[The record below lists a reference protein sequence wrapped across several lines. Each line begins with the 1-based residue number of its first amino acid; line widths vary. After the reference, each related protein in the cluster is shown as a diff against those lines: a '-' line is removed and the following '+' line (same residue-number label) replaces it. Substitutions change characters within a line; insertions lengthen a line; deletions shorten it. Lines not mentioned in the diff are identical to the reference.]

1 MKLQRILVL
10 GLASL
15 TASFSTSLSRAN
27 DTFPGDASSR
37 SVARVSILTGD
48 VSVRRSASG
57 EYVAGALN
65 APVVAGDSIATGP
78 SGRAEVQ
85 FNAANVLRIGHD
97 SEIRVTD
104 LEPGRIGMQI
114 ARGTLTY
121 SVLRDSGAQ
130 VEISTPT
137 VSVRPLNRGSV
148 RVSVL
153 DDGQTEVT
161 ARSGQVE
168 IYTPRG
174 VETVT
179 VGQTLI
185 ARGSASD
192 PEFQIVAAIQR
203 DGWDEWNDSRD
214 RALLSSPGYQYVSQD
229 ISGAEDL
236 DRYGQWINDPS
247 YGEVWS
253 PRVAADWAPYRD
265 GRWVSDDYY
274 GWTWLGYEPWGWAP
288 YHYGNWF
295 YGSYGWCWYPGPR
308 YAYSY
313 WRPAVVGFFGF
324 GGGSGSFGFGF
335 GNVGWVPLAPFETYR
350 PWYGRGRSFNIA
362 NNVNIYGSFRN
373 ARYNG
378 LTGIDAR
385 NFSGGRYGSNFAV
398 SRSQLSQAGMV
409 QGGLPFRAS
418 GASQR
423 FTDRQTSYVPRGNSF
438 SRPFASR
445 NAFQGSSALSRGSA
459 QPLPGNRDP
468 GWSRFGGN
476 RGVTTQP
483 YSRGSAGLQPSPG
496 NRDSGWSRF
505 GGNRGVTA
513 QPYSRG
519 SAGLQASPGNRD
531 SGWSRFGGDRG
542 VTTQPHSRGSAG
554 LQASPGN
561 RDSGWSRFSGNRGV
575 TAPQYS
581 RGSAGLQ
588 ASPQNRDSGWNR
600 FGGNRGVTTPQYSRG
615 SAGFQPYSGNRD
627 SGGNRF
633 GGARGGGVTAP
644 LQQSA
649 RVPRGFESRP
659 PNRDFSGSRFGGNR
673 SVPMP
678 APQVGR
684 GSAGFESRPSHQD
697 FGGSR
702 FGGNRGGF
710 ATPPQSARSG
720 GSPFDSPSRG
730 SMPMAAAPH
739 LSPPISRSA
748 PGPSANN
755 FNRGMSNA
763 PRPSSPP
770 GGGHN
775 NDPGSHR
782 GRHDR

>member
-1 MKLQRILVL
+1 MCQEVSVMKLQRFLVL

-15 TASFSTSLSRAN
+15 TASFSISASRAD
-27 DTFPGDASSR
+27 DTFPGDTSSR
-37 SVARVSILTGD
+37 GVARVSILTGD

-57 EYVAGALN
+57 EYVAAALN
-65 APVVAGDSIATGP
+65 APVVAGDSIGTGP

-85 FNAANVLRIGHD
+85 FNSANVLRIGHD

-168 IYTPRG
+168 TYTPRG
-174 VETVT
+174 VETVA

-185 ARGSASD
+185 ARGSAAD
-192 PEFQIVAAIQR
+192 PEFQIVAAIQL
-203 DGWDEWNDSRD
+203 DSWDEWNDSRD

-229 ISGAEDL
+229 ISGVEDL

-253 PRVAADWAPYRD
+253 PRVAVDWAPYRD

-295 YGSYGWCWYPGPR
+295 YGSSGWCWYPGPR
-308 YAYSY
+308 YAYSH

-350 PWYGRGRSFNIA
+350 PWYGRGRSFNIV
-362 NNVNIYGSFRN
+362 NNVNIYGSYRN

-385 NFSGGRYGSNFAV
+385 NYAGGRYGSNFAV
-398 SRSQLSQAGMV
+398 SRGQLSQAGIV

-445 NAFQGSSALSRGSA
+445 NGFQGSGAFSRGSA
-459 QPLPGNRDP
+459 QPSPGNRDP

-476 RGVTTQP
+476 RGATAQP
-483 YSRGSAGLQPSPG
+483 YSRGSAGLQPSP
-496 NRDSGWSRF
+496 R
-505 GGNRGVTA
+505 
-513 QPYSRG
+513 
-519 SAGLQASPGNRD
+519 
-531 SGWSRFGGDRG
+531 
-542 VTTQPHSRGSAG
+542 
-554 LQASPGN
+554 N

-575 TAPQYS
+575 TAPQ
-581 RGSAGLQ
+581 
-588 ASPQNRDSGWNR
+588 D
-600 FGGNRGVTTPQYSRG
+600 SRG

-627 SGGNRF
+627 PGGNRF
-633 GGARGGGVTAP
+633 SGPRGGGMTAP
-644 LQQSA
+644 PQQST
-649 RVPRGFESRP
+649 RVEPRPS
-659 PNRDFSGSRFGGNR
+659 NRDFSGSRFGGNR

-678 APQVGR
+678 APQSGR
-684 GSAGFESRPSHQD
+684 GAAGFESRPSNRD

-702 FGGNRGGF
+702 GGL
-710 ATPPQSARSG
+710 APPPQSARSG
-720 GSPFDSPSRG
+720 GSPFESRSRG
-730 SMPMAAAPH
+730 SIAIAAAPH
-739 LSPPISRSA
+739 
-748 PGPSANN
+748 
-755 FNRGMSNA
+755 
-763 PRPSSPP
+763 
-770 GGGHN
+770 
-775 NDPGSHR
+775 
-782 GRHDR
+782 